1 MNLVLT
7 SMEMGSPI
15 YFLHI
20 RIVQNTIQLIIVCMK
35 DFYTLVVNP
44 WIDKARTIYLEFFFE
59 YFGDYEKYLTLNGS
73 EMSFDSRGY
82 LEERNTSRGSLLEE
96 IISGQLFQSHL
107 QVKFLFFY
115 DSESGFRERPY
126 FNSCET

>member
-1 MNLVLT
+1 
-7 SMEMGSPI
+7 MEMGSPI
-15 YFLHI
+15 YFLHV
-20 RIVQNTIQLIIVCMK
+20 RIVQNMMQLIIVCMK

-73 EMSFDSRGY
+73 EKSFDSRGY
-82 LEERNTSRGSLLEE
+82 LEERNASRGSLLEE

-107 QVKFLFFY
+107 QVKFLLFY
-115 DSESGFRERPY
+115 HSESGFRERAY
-126 FNSCET
+126 IDSCQT